1 MPLSRSVMMSLV
13 TLALAGPALAQQE
26 NHTMEEGMSD
36 GHMMN
41 GGQGNMMPM
50 MREHMEKMQQH
61 MEQMSEA
68 NTPEERSAMM
78 QEHMRQMQK
87 HMQMMQ
93 HMMGDMH
100 GGGEGMGNTRDGG
113 AGMGNM
119 QGKEHG
125 H

>member
-1 MPLSRSVMMSLV
+1 MSLSRLVMMSLV
-13 TLALAGPALAQQE
+13 ALTLAGPALAQQE
-26 NHTMEEGMSD
+26 NHNMEEGMSD

-41 GGQGNMMPM
+41 GGHGDMMPM

-68 NTPEERSAMM
+68 STPQERSAMM

-93 HMMGDMH
+93 QMMGNMH
-100 GGGEGMGNTRDGG
+100 GGGGG
-113 AGMGNM
+113 RGNM
-119 QGKEHG
+119 QGEEHG